1 MACRLHQS
9 RRMPSRAPSR
19 PRSSPRAPTP
29 TPAFDPR
36 VIHYIAHAESA
47 ALLLDGAGVC
57 RWFVHKRP
65 DDPEAPRASD
75 LRRCVGAQ
83 FVATLDAAAPG
94 QLLHEPEVGKRALFA
109 RVEEGRI
116 VVFRFGPL
124 VDFEHVAHSEAA
136 RVVPA
141 ADESDPTLEMVGRA
155 LEDLFEDELDGDLDL
170 VTSIDRTAWAPAA
183 MAVDA
188 RTVRSAS
195 RARATPRPDRRR
207 V

>member
-1 MACRLHQS
+1 MQTATIAA
-9 RRMPSRAPSR
+9 MPPRAPS
-19 PRSSPRAPTP
+19 PSRSAPRALTP
-29 TPAFDPR
+29 APAFDPR

-65 DDPEAPRASD
+65 DDPDAPRASE

-83 FVATLDAAAPG
+83 FVATLDADAPG

-109 RVEEGRI
+109 RVEDGRI

-136 RVVPA
+136 RAVPP
-141 ADESDPTLEMVGRA
+141 DDGSDPTLEMVGRA
-155 LEDLFEDELDGDLDL
+155 LEDLFEDALEADLDL
-170 VTSIDRTAWAPAA
+170 VTSIDRTAWAP
-183 MAVDA
+183 DA
-188 RTVRSAS
+188 RAIRSAS
-195 RARATPRPDRRR
+195 RAPATPRPGRRPA
-207 V
+207 